1 LLKAL
6 PVQGNARGNS
16 RGFTL
21 VELMGVVAIV
31 GILAMLSVYGV
42 RKYIQASKASEFMAM
57 VALIKAG
64 QEAYRADTFT
74 YLDVSGSNS
83 LSGYYP
89 MSTPSN
95 KAYGWGDVSSVQGKA
110 YQTLGVSPDAPVY
123 LAYAC
128 AAGDGSKSIPSAGV
142 SIPTPNW
149 PASSNGAPWYVL
161 RAIGDLDND
170 GVQSVYVT
178 ASFTGQIIIDK
189 DGE

>member
-1 LLKAL
+1 
-6 PVQGNARGNS
+6 
-16 RGFTL
+16 
-21 VELMGVVAIV
+21 MGVVAIV
-31 GILAMLSVYGV
+31 AILATLSVYGV
-42 RKYIQASKASEFMAM
+42 RKYIQASKASEFTAM
-57 VALIKAG
+57 VASIKAG

-74 YLDVSGSNS
+74 YLDVSGNNT

-95 KAYGWGDVSSVQGKA
+95 KAYAWGDVSSAQGKA
-110 YQTLGVSPDAPVY
+110 YQVLGVSPDAPVY

-128 AAGDGSKSIPSAGV
+128 AAGDGSMAIPSASV

-149 PASSNGAPWYVL
+149 PTTSNGAPWYVL
-161 RAIGDLDND
+161 RAIGDLDSD
-170 GVQSVYVT
+170 GVQSVYVS